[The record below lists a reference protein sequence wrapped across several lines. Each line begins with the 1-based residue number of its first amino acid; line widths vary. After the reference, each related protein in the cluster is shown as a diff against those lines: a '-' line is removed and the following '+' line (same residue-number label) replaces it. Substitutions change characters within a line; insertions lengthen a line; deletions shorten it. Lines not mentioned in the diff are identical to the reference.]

1 MTAVPTSTSNQPAA
15 LPRRMAPEQRRQ
27 HLIEVAAAI
36 FAERPFDQ
44 VAVDD
49 ITDAAGVS
57 RALFYRYFA
66 GPREIFTATTQ
77 QIVEGLI
84 LEFADVSHELTLLEQ
99 MHQSLG
105 AFLDFAESFS
115 ANYVALLRNTSV
127 QASTGTDTII
137 EQLRAASVAEMLRR
151 VHVTNPTRIL
161 LLTLENWVRLVEY
174 TTLTWL
180 CGTGLQREGLEDW
193 LIGQLIGMAGASAQ
207 RDPATAEVIVAA
219 LSS

>member
-1 MTAVPTSTSNQPAA
+1 
-15 LPRRMAPEQRRQ
+15 MAPEQRRQ
-27 HLIEVAAAI
+27 HLIEVAATL

-77 QIVEGLI
+77 QIVDGLI
-84 LEFADVSHELTLLEQ
+84 LEFSDVPHDLTLLEQ
-99 MHQSLG
+99 MHRSLS

-137 EQLRAASVAEMLRR
+137 EQLRAASVAEILRR
-151 VHVTNPTRIL
+151 VQVTSPTRIF
-161 LLTLENWVRLVEY
+161 LLTLENWVRMVEY
-174 TTLTWL
+174 TTLAWL
-180 CGTGLQREGLEDW
+180 CGNGLQREGLEDW
-193 LIGQLIGMAGASAQ
+193 LIGQLIAMAGASAAQ
-207 RDPATAEVIVAA
+207 DPQTAEIITAA
-219 LSS
+219 LAPQTAE